1 MENKTI
7 KIDAVNPN
15 HYGVGKEHE
24 CIDVMLQQFGL
35 DDVMSFCI
43 LNAFKYLFRLKQKG
57 DPVENV
63 RKAQWYLNQYIL
75 MDDSRNTNNKP
86 TNN

>member
-1 MENKTI
+1 MENETI

-24 CIDVMLQQFGL
+24 CIDVMFQQFGV
-35 DDVMSFCI
+35 DDVRSFCA

-57 DPVENV
+57 DPVENA
-63 RKAQWYLNQYIL
+63 RKAQWYLDQYIL
-75 MDDSRNTNNKP
+75 MGELNKTNNE
-86 TNN
+86 TINN